1 MKIWKILQ
9 TPSKS
14 ITGAA
19 LLISGA
25 TLFSRLVGILRDRVL
40 VHHIDVGPVMDAYYA
55 AFKIPDLIYNL
66 LIVGALTAGFI
77 PMFTKLLV
85 EHDTTRP
92 AWRLANNILNIIG
105 IALIITCTFGILASP
120 LLAKVIAPGFPLETK
135 KILITFTRIMFL
147 SPLFLGISMV
157 LGGILQSL
165 RHFFIYSI
173 APILYNLGII
183 FGVMVLVPLMGVT
196 GLAWGVVLGAFLHT
210 AIQLYGAYHN
220 GFRWEWI
227 FDLKHPPTRQVG
239 KLMIP
244 RTLGLAATQ
253 LNTII
258 ITILGSLLPA
268 GSITIYSLAFNLQGV
283 PVGIIGIPFA
293 LAVFPVLAH
302 SIAQKNIPEFTKNF
316 STTLRQ
322 IIFLIIPLAI
332 IFLLSRAQI
341 VRVVLGSGKFDWD
354 ATIATANTL
363 AFFTL
368 GILGAAT
375 VPLLARAF
383 ILTLVPSD
391 SFNFFSI
398 STISGS
404 EAQVFFLALSVAI
417 FLAIASASRTLI
429 FLRIISLKRVCCSSF
444 LLVKASRG
452 LVCPSDILPSDNA
465 FSISSG
471 KARIRR
477 VFETYS
483 LLFPTFVAICWCVIA
498 NSSISLLNA
507 LALST
512 EFISSLCKF
521 SIMANSN
528 LTFASS

>member
-383 ILTLVPSD
+383 YALSNTRTPFIIGFVSEFITIAIAILFINPY
-391 SFNFFSI
+391 FNI
-398 STISGS
+398 MKIIPISGVS
-404 EAQVFFLALSVAI
+404 ALAL
-417 FLAIASASRTLI
+417 ASSLGTL
-429 FLRIISLKRVCCSSF
+429 F
-444 LLVKASRG
+444 
-452 LVCPSDILPSDNA
+452 
-465 FSISSG
+465 
-471 KARIRR
+471 
-477 VFETYS
+477 
-483 LLFPTFVAICWCVIA
+483 
-498 NSSISLLNA
+498 NA
-507 LALST
+507 LALY
-512 EFISSLCKF
+512 ILLARHIK
-521 SIMANSN
+521 N
-528 LTFASS
+528 LEGFNLLKLLYQLAIAGILMGLTIQKAEGPLSHLEHFLMH